1 MPGSCLTETDLA
13 GRRDYV
19 AALWRAGRQRLESVL
34 GKLRQNPRHLPAL
47 LVALPVLQAAA
58 STGSDDALPR
68 VAVEADATAIQLA
81 QYGDVEIYI
90 DEYGRRVI
98 VDSFTGEVLG
108 IERPAPATASYR
120 RAARLRALTATRA
133 AFLLDDPN

>member
-1 MPGSCLTETDLA
+1 MA
-13 GRRDYV
+13 GGATSD
-19 AALWRAGRQRLESVL
+19 WRAYLANFVKTL
-34 GKLRQNPRHLPAL
+34 VIVPAL

-81 QYGDVEIYI
+81 QYGNVEIYI

-108 IERPAPATASYR
+108 VERPRAYRNREAYR
-120 RAARLRALTATRA
+120 RALRARELGR
-133 AFLLDDPN
+133 DPGYDILRSQL